1 MARTKAELGA
11 GPRLSDYLSVG
22 VLARVC
28 PKSTVDRVLAAR
40 GKTSQRERDLPAYA
54 VVYYVIALSLFM
66 SVAYGEVLRVVLE
79 GMQFLRA
86 PGDPARMPGKSGI
99 SQARSRLSW
108 EVMADLA
115 AEVIQPVA
123 TQQTR
128 GAWYRGLRV
137 ISLDGSTLDV
147 ADEADNARAFG
158 YPGVSRGRAAYPQV
172 RFVSLLENGTRILFG
187 AHMGGCTTGEIPL
200 AKQVLTHLAPDM
212 LCLADRSFFGYAL
225 WDQAQATG
233 SQLLW
238 RLKKNA
244 NLPCE
249 QRLSDGSYRS
259 SIYPDDK
266 ARRHRRD
273 GLRVRV
279 IEYRLEGVP
288 DAEPLYRLLTTLM
301 DEHEVPAS
309 ELAALYH
316 QRWEIETA
324 LDEFKTHLRGR
335 QIILRSKTAELVRQ
349 EFQGFLLA
357 YFTVRR
363 LIHDAALGADKDPD
377 ELSFL
382 HAVRVVRRK
391 LPLAAAIPP

>member
-1 MARTKAELGA
+1 MARTKGELGA

-28 PKSTVDRVLAAR
+28 PKSRVDRILAAR

-54 VVYYVIALSLFM
+54 VVYYVMALSLFM
-66 SVAYGEVLRVVLE
+66 SVAYGEVLRVVME
-79 GMQFLRA
+79 GLQFLRE
-86 PGDPARMPGKSGI
+86 PGDPARIPGKSGI

-123 TQQTR
+123 TAQTR

-137 ISLDGSTLDV
+137 VSLDGSTLDV
-147 ADEADNARAFG
+147 ADEADNARVFG
-158 YPGVSRGRAAYPQV
+158 YPGVSRGHAAYPQL
-172 RFVSLLENGTRILFG
+172 RFVSLLENGTRVLFG
-187 AHMGGCTTGEIPL
+187 AQMAGCSTGEILL
-200 AKQVLTHLAPDM
+200 AKQVLPCLAPDM

-225 WDQAQATG
+225 WDQAQTTG

-238 RLKKNA
+238 RLKKHA
-244 NLPCE
+244 MLPCE

-259 SIYPDDK
+259 TIYPDPT
-266 ARRHRRD
+266 ARRHRRR
-273 GLRVRV
+273 GLVVRV
-279 IEYRLEGVP
+279 IEYQLAGVA
-288 DAEPLYRLLTTLM
+288 DAEPLYRLLTTLL
-301 DEHEVPAS
+301 DEQQAPAT

-316 QRWEIETA
+316 QRWKIETA

-335 QIILRSKTAELVRQ
+335 QIILRSKTADLVRQ
-349 EFQGFLLA
+349 EFHGFLLA

-363 LIHDAALGADKDPD
+363 LIHDAALSADKDPD
-377 ELSFL
+377 DLSFL
-382 HAVRVVRRK
+382 HAVRVIRRK
-391 LPLAAAIPP
+391 LPLVAAIPP